1 MKYAHGQYID
11 LVRDPY
17 DHAHVPEYVRG
28 HVTEQEAREALNR
41 FERGMGDGTLTIEHK
56 FGRFVFSQ
64 SDEYDHELKVYSI
77 PQRGAF
83 KLTEVR

>member
-1 MKYAHGQYID
+1 MN

-17 DHAHVPEYVRG
+17 DDDMPHYVRG
-28 HVTEQEAREALNR
+28 HVTEQEAREALKR
-41 FERGMGDGTLTIEHK
+41 FDRGMGDGELTIEHK

-64 SDEYDHELKVYSI
+64 SDEYDHELKVYRMS
-77 PQRGAF
+77 QRGAF